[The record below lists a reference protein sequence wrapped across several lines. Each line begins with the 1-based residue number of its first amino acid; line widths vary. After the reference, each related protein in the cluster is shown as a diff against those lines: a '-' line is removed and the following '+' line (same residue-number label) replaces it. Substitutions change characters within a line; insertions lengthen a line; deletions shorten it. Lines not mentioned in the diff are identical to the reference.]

1 MRIVATKDG
10 LQIGPEYFS
19 RAVCVQVMDSWECPC
34 DEVVV
39 NGQHYYAETNGQ
51 RVMAPDDYPL
61 TLKQY
66 AARLGEFLKAR
77 HDYEATKEA
86 SRLSRLKACNAN
98 VLDDT
103 DKDSM
108 TLEKS
113 GNIWRRKWK
122 LNCGEHIRG
131 HRHHFDHI
139 SLLLTGSVNLLVDGV
154 STTYTAPAEVF
165 VPKEKEHRVIAL
177 EDGTRWWCVFAV
189 RDEAGEVDTLGLS
202 TDLASTQ

>member
-1 MRIVATKDG
+1 MRITATPAG

-19 RAVCVQVMDSWECPC
+19 KAVCVQVMDSWDCPA
-34 DEVVV
+34 DEVVLHR
-39 NGQHYYAETNGQ
+39 GTYYGTVDGQ
-51 RVMAPDDYPL
+51 RVAPPMPYRV
-61 TLKQY
+61 TLMSY

-103 DKDSM
+103 EKDSM
-108 TLEKS
+108 VLEKS

-189 RDEAGEVDTLGLS
+189 RDEEGEVDTLGLS